1 MQSLEVSGA
10 VRSIYGSLG
19 VKRLKEGY
27 VSSKCSG
34 KYWETFYS
42 ISGNKKDNSSM
53 GTCVLN
59 HNTLPI
65 SIQ

>member
-1 MQSLEVSGA
+1 MLYKTAET
-10 VRSIYGSLG
+10 IHLIIL
-19 VKRLKEGY
+19 LKEGY

-34 KYWETFYS
+34 KCWEKFYS
-42 ISGNKKDNSSM
+42 ISGTKKDSSSM

-65 SIQ
+65 SVQ